1 MPVFRLPRL
10 LRGFRRNEE
19 ATASV
24 EFVILVPL
32 LFALFV
38 AALESGMMM
47 VRWASIDR
55 ASDMVIRQLRLG
67 QLVNPTAD
75 SLRRAICERTFMIEN
90 CFENS
95 VVEITRINRT
105 TFQMPAP
112 NAPCV
117 RRDGTVIVPVTTVTP
132 GQQNELMLIRVC
144 VTVDALMPTS
154 TYALPIQYD
163 AQGGYALSVS
173 SVYVNEP
180 S

>member
-1 MPVFRLPRL
+1 MWLSRLIR
-10 LRGFRRNEE
+10 RFRREE
-19 ATASV
+19 EGNATI
-24 EFVILVPL
+24 EFVILMPL
-32 LFALFV
+32 LFTIFA
-38 AALESGMMM
+38 AALESGLMM
-47 VRWASIDR
+47 VRWTSIDR
-55 ASDMVIRQLRLG
+55 ASDMVIRSLRLG
-67 QLVNPTAD
+67 QYANPDAIM
-75 SLRRAICERTFMIEN
+75 LRREVCDRTFMIEN